1 MSKFGQII
9 EQIENMSVID
19 LSELVKELE
28 VKFGVSAASMAAGA
42 GPAVAAEA
50 VEAVAEKSEFKVVL
64 KDMGPDKIKT
74 IKALREVIN
83 LPLGDAKKLV
93 ESAPATIVEAMP
105 KEEAKKLKE
114 KLEAAGAKVELS

>member
-28 VKFGVSAASMAAGA
+28 VKFGVSAAGMSAGA
-42 GPAVAAEA
+42 APVAAEA

>member
-28 VKFGVSAASMAAGA
+28 VKFGVSAAGMSSGAAV
-42 GPAVAAEA
+42 VAEV
-50 VEAVAEKSEFKVVL
+50 VEAVVEKSEFKVVL

-114 KLEAAGAKVELS
+114 KLEAAGAKVDLV

>member
-28 VKFGVSAASMAAGA
+28 VKFGVSAAGMSSGTA
-42 GPAVAAEA
+42 AVAEV
-50 VEAVAEKSEFKVVL
+50 VEAVVEKSEFKVIL

-114 KLEAAGAKVELS
+114 KLEAAGAKVDLV

>member
-28 VKFGVSAASMAAGA
+28 VKFGVSAAGMSAGA
-42 GPAVAAEA
+42 APAVAEVAE
-50 VEAVAEKSEFKVVL
+50 VVAEKSEFKVVL

-93 ESAPATIVEAMP
+93 ESAPTTIVEAMP
-105 KEEAKKLKE
+105 KADAKNLKE
-114 KLEAAGAKVELS
+114 KLEAAGAKVELV